1 MVIEDFI
8 AASSFLPVVLLVFR
22 HFYFPML
29 SWQQKENS
37 VHIYLS
43 KHEQLMTA
51 KAMIKSYSEFHTV
64 IPDVL
69 IHRFIHL

>member
-1 MVIEDFI
+1 MFNILQQKTNSTMVIEDFI

-51 KAMIKSYSEFHTV
+51 KAT
-64 IPDVL
+64 D
-69 IHRFIHL
+69 